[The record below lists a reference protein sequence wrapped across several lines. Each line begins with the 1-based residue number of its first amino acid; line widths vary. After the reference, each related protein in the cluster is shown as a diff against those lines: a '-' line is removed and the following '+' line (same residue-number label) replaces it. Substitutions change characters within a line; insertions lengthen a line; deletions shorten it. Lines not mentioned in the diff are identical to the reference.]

1 MANEIDINNR
11 IIAVVTEIENKE
23 KVNGGGAPFF
33 FTENEDETEEI
44 SMLLA
49 RVTLGMVHDL
59 GNGVKVVIKH

>member
-23 KVNGGGAPFF
+23 KVNGGGVPFF

>member
-1 MANEIDINNR
+1 MSQDININNK
-11 IIAVVTEIENKE
+11 IIAVVAEIDNKK
-23 KVNGGGAPFF
+23 KVGGGGAPFF
-33 FTENEDETEEI
+33 FTESEDETEAI